1 MGNEPKMARD
11 HLTNDPLLD
20 HNYDGIKELDNPLP
34 GWWLG
39 TFYITIVFSVFYFTW
54 HHIIGDGHLAQ
65 TSYERQWA
73 QMQAAEQAK
82 AAAQMAAL
90 SDESLLKGAQDSA
103 VVAAG
108 KEKYTSSCASCHGPD
123 GGGLIGP
130 NLTDSY
136 WINGDGKP
144 LSILKVIK
152 EGVTAKGMPAWG
164 PVLSQDDISKIT
176 SYIISL
182 KGSKPANPK
191 APQGTKY

>member
-1 MGNEPKMARD
+1 MSHEPKMARD

-20 HNYDGIKELDNPLP
+20 HDYDGIKELDNPLP

-39 TFYITIVFSVFYFTW
+39 TFYIAIVFAAFYFTW
-54 HHIIGDGHLAQ
+54 HHIIGDGHLVQKA
-65 TSYERQWA
+65 YEKQWA
-73 QMQAAEQAK
+73 DMQAAELAK
-82 AAAQMAAL
+82 SAAQMASL
-90 SDESLLKGAQDSA
+90 SDETLLKGSKDSA

-108 KEKYTSSCASCHGPD
+108 KDKFTSTCSSCHGPD

-130 NLTDSY
+130 NLTDAY

-164 PVLSQDDISKIT
+164 PVLSQQDVSNVT
-176 SYIISL
+176 SYIVSIQ
-182 KGSKPANPK
+182 GSKPANPK
-191 APQGTKY
+191 APQGEKY